1 MNHSLDNQ
9 HLEQM
14 LRTALEALTHD
25 DVQPWVEM
33 FAEAGIQEFPYAP
46 EGAPKRLDGKPA
58 VAAYLANYP
67 NVVHLQ
73 RIGPVTFY
81 HSSTASIA
89 EFSAEGIAV
98 STGNSFVMPYV
109 SIIEHHDGKI
119 TRYVDY
125 WNPLVAMVAMGGLDA
140 VQALGRHNPAT

>member
-1 MNHSLDNQ
+1 MNNALDNQ

-14 LRTALEALTHD
+14 LQTALEALTRD

-33 FAEAGIQEFPYAP
+33 FAEAGVQEFPYAP
-46 EGAPKRLDGKPA
+46 EGAPQRLDGKPA

-67 NVVHLQ
+67 NIVHLQ
-73 RIGPVTFY
+73 HIGPVTFY
-81 HSSTASIA
+81 HSSTASIV

-98 STGNSFVMPYV
+98 ATGNSFVMPYV
-109 SIIEHHDGKI
+109 GIIEHHAGKI

-125 WNPLVAMVAMGGLDA
+125 WNPLVAVVAMGGLDA
-140 VQALGRHNPAT
+140 VQALGQPNPAT